1 MLYMQLGRFAVN
13 IITTWEFPG
22 FSTSYVLYC
31 KLELRMKK
39 TYVSLGLATRSCVDS
54 SVIDAMAG
62 CHGNGVALRDLTV
75 HRL

>member
-39 TYVSLGLATRSCVDS
+39 NLCKPRVGNKELCGQLG
-54 SVIDAMAG
+54 
-62 CHGNGVALRDLTV
+62 N
-75 HRL
+75 